1 MKSRTLRPE
10 PSRPLAGSRGQSTV
24 EYVAFSAALLGFGT
38 LGWPYLV
45 MMLNA
50 LNRYF
55 ESLYYVIQSPL
66 L

>member
-1 MKSRTLRPE
+1 MKSSPRLAE
-10 PSRPLAGSRGQSTV
+10 PPRPLARDRGQSTV

-38 LGWPYLV
+38 LGWPYMV
-45 MMLNA
+45 MMINA
-50 LNRYF
+50 LSRYF